1 MVRNCADSRN
11 DRGGR
16 RTKRAAGSELKGAGS
31 WGTMDYGLRSH
42 GRGRYGKH
50 QLERERE
57 RKDEA
62 LPLSV
67 GLEVLARR
75 DG

>member
-1 MVRNCADSRN
+1 MACVA
-11 DRGGR
+11 
-16 RTKRAAGSELKGAGS
+16 T
-31 WGTMDYGLRSH
+31 

>member
-1 MVRNCADSRN
+1 MGNTN
-11 DRGGR
+11 
-16 RTKRAAGSELKGAGS
+16 
-31 WGTMDYGLRSH
+31 
-42 GRGRYGKH
+42 
-50 QLERERE
+50 LERERE